1 MASVEQTSYLQGQD
15 FETAKRN
22 SPYYAVA
29 DFSVFQGGTVLAF
42 KSLEGEVSGS
52 FSAVLGGSKFPFD
65 ALTENRAPIVAPRR
79 RPKFR
84 QRTFPGK
91 PLLDDAVIHANRVA
105 SDIDDSSILDGRFGK

>member
-1 MASVEQTSYLQGQD
+1 MEQATYLQGQD

-29 DFSVFQGGTVLAF
+29 DFSMFQGGTVLAF
-42 KSLEGEVSGS
+42 KSPVGDISGS
-52 FSAVLGGSKFPFD
+52 FLAVLGGSDFPFD
-65 ALTENRAPIVAPRR
+65 ALTENRPPIVTPGG

-91 PLLDDAVIHANRVA
+91 PLPDDAVIHANRVA
-105 SDIDDSSILDGRFGK
+105 TEIEDGSVLGGRFGE